1 MKKVLV
7 FGTFDILH
15 PGHLNFFKQA
25 KKYGDFLIVTV
36 ARDKN
41 VRKIK
46 GHLPRHN
53 EKKRLE
59 NLRQVKNVDRVV
71 LGYIR
76 NPYKIIEKIKPDVI
90 CLGYDQNSFTDNLAK
105 ELKARK
111 ISCRRV
117 RLKSFKPEKY
127 KSSKMQSEV
136 DLTLEWP
143 QIV

>member
-1 MKKVLV
+1 MKKILV

-15 PGHLNFFKQA
+15 RGHLNFFKQA
-25 KKYGDFLIVTV
+25 KKFGDFLIVVV

-46 GHLPRHN
+46 NHLPSNN

-59 NLRQVKNVDRVV
+59 NLRQVKIVNQVV

-76 NPYKIIEKIKPDVI
+76 DPYKIIEKIQPDMI
-90 CLGYDQNSFTDNLAK
+90 CLGYDQNSFTDNLEK

-111 ISCRRV
+111 IACQV
-117 RLKSFKPEKY
+117 FRLKSFKPEKY
-127 KSSKMQSEV
+127 KSSK
-136 DLTLEWP
+136 
-143 QIV
+143 IRR